1 MNRIEKL
8 IKEKCPNGVEFTKL
22 EYVSEIIQ
30 GFAFKNSTFKKT
42 GIGVLRTT
50 NIQDGFVSETGMVY
64 IDPVDYKNDLTNF
77 LVKKNNILIGMS
89 GSIKVGINTNNTEYY
104 LNQRVSMLKPKD
116 NILNN
121 FLYHYLKETIEDLI
135 NTTSGSS
142 VKNLSV
148 SSLKKHKIPIPPL
161 EIQEE
166 IVNILDKF
174 SQLEAELEA
183 ELELRVKQYEF
194 WREYLLFRNKTEK
207 FKLKKF
213 AKYSTDRVNNEAFEE
228 SDFVSVENLLQDKK
242 GVRKYER
249 SLSPGNYTLFEK
261 EDTLIGNIRPYLRK
275 IWFSDKTAGTNGDV
289 LVIQNNKPE
298 VILNKYLYY
307 ILSSEKF
314 FQYNIQHSKGAKM
327 PRGDKK
333 KIMEFKFPLDYP
345 LKEQQNIVD
354 ILDKFDNLINHIKEG
369 IPAEIELRKKQ
380 YEYYR
385 NKLLI
390 FDELK
395 TN

>member
-8 IKEKCPNGVEFTKL
+8 LKDKCPNGVEYKKL
-22 EYVSEIIQ
+22 GKYLEILE
-30 GFAFKNSTFKKT
+30 KKT
-42 GIGVLRTT
+42 ITKNELSQNGNIPVFNSSRDYFGFT
-50 NIQDGFVSETGMVY
+50 NKYNNDAKAIIVTSHGAYAGFINYFEGKFWAGSLCF
-64 IDPVDYKNDLTNF
+64 PYK
-77 LVKKNNILIGMS
+77 VK
-89 GSIKVGINTNNTEYY
+89 EE
-104 LNQRVSMLKPKD
+104 
-116 NILNN
+116 NILNSK
-121 FLYHYLKETIEDLI
+121 FVYYYLKNKESHNMKTMVLEGSIPYI
-135 NTTSGSS
+135 NKTSID
-142 VKNLSV
+142 NL
-148 SSLKKHKIPIPPL
+148 LIPIPPI

-166 IVNILDKF
+166 IVVILDKF
-174 SQLEAELEA
+174 SKLEAELEA

-194 WREYLLFRNKTEK
+194 WREYLLFRNKTER

-213 AKYSTDRVNNEAFEE
+213 AKYSTDRINNETFEE
-228 SDFVSVENLLQDKK
+228 PDFVSVENLLQDKK
-242 GVRKYER
+242 GVLEYKR

-261 EDTLIGNIRPYLRK
+261 ENILIGNIRPYLRK

-289 LVIQNNKPE
+289 LVIQNNKPK

-333 KIMEFKFPLDYP
+333 KIMEFKFPLDYT

-369 IPAEIELRKKQ
+369 IPAEIKSRKKQ

-385 NKLLI
+385 NKLLT
-390 FDELK
+390 FEELK